1 MTDSAENQHQRV
13 KFHHSLVLRQLHAR
27 PFFFISIAV
36 AMASYFL
43 LPQSLALR
51 LTTRLLL
58 SWNFGVYLYLL
69 LAGIMILR
77 SSEER
82 MRWRAQAQDEG
93 RVVVLVG
100 VILATLACL
109 ASIFAELAAV
119 KDIQGTLKYAH
130 IFLTVATIVSSWLFI
145 HLMFAL
151 HYAHDYYSAQ
161 ERGDKGGLLFPGT
174 TTPNYGDFLY
184 FAAVIGTS
192 GQTADVSFTSQP
204 MRRIGLVHCVLAY
217 MFNTTVLALAINIA
231 SSLF

>member
-1 MTDSAENQHQRV
+1 MNDPTENQHRHV
-13 KFHHSLVLRQLHAR
+13 KFHRSLVLRQLHAR
-27 PFFFISIAV
+27 PRFFISIAV
-36 AMASYFL
+36 AISSYFL

-51 LTTRLLL
+51 QATRLLL
-58 SWNFGVYLYLL
+58 SWNLGVYLYLL
-69 LAGIMILR
+69 LAGIMVIR

-93 RVVVLVG
+93 RIAVLVG

-119 KDIQGTLKYAH
+119 KDIQGALKYAH
-130 IFLTVATIVSSWLFI
+130 IFLTVATVVSSWLFI
-145 HLMFAL
+145 HSMFAL

-161 ERGDKGGLLFPGT
+161 ERGARGGLSFPGT
-174 TTPNYGDFLY
+174 PAPDYGDFLY